1 MVGSRERIGT
11 RGRDG
16 MRKLL
21 RVRPRSDE
29 SFGNIYAKGRP
40 PRRPLR
46 TAGILL
52 LATVVVLLIADG
64 IYSIVNLRSRL
75 NAMADGLDDGR
86 QAVLDGDLPLA
97 SARFS
102 DAIEEARAAA
112 GFAARPSVGVA
123 SYLPLLGNDAS
134 VLRGLPDVG
143 RFTARGGQTA
153 VRAVRAL
160 GATSE
165 GDLAQ
170 ALYRNGQVQFGT
182 IERTR
187 VFVDRTDDYFGR
199 AEAVLE
205 GLPAPRVT
213 RLVQAVGTARSR
225 LTEARGQLSRATA
238 LMDVLPSMMGAE
250 GPRRYLVAFLSNAT
264 ARPSGG
270 SIGLYGIVETRAGAS
285 RLLTVAPFA
294 LTEGLTPALLRR
306 AGVDPQGPVLAQGA
320 SIEPTINSS
329 PHFPEVARGLLAV
342 FERSTGRTLD
352 GVMAVDPIALGEFT
366 TATGPLRGEGIDEDI
381 TEENAAQ
388 VILRESYVRFSED
401 PLAQNAFLE
410 SLIAD
415 FWSKLAAGD
424 VNARALAEAF
434 GTVART
440 KHLKIYSTDT
450 DERAALHLFDLD
462 GTFTAAGPNIQY
474 VFHQNT
480 AGNNV
485 DLYLHRSIDTRVRV
499 ARDGFA
505 LVDAKLHLRN
515 NAPRRLPEGL
525 GSQDAS
531 SGANRM
537 RLSVLLPQGASLP
550 RIRIGGRAV
559 TPRMSEEQGFPVIAT
574 DLVVPPK
581 SDVQVDVSYR
591 IEGAVE
597 LLRGGAFDLTFFP
610 QAMYNPD
617 EYSLVIEPPLG
628 WRVAYEGTHE
638 GLDNRGIRIG
648 GTLDEEV
655 AVHVEIRPL

>member
-1 MVGSRERIGT
+1 
-11 RGRDG
+11 
-16 MRKLL
+16 MRRLL
-21 RVRPRSDE
+21 RVRPRSEE
-29 SFGNIYAKGRP
+29 SLRNIYAKGRP
-40 PRRPLR
+40 PRRPWR
-46 TAGILL
+46 TAGIVL
-52 LATVVVLLIADG
+52 LAAVVVLVIADG

-75 NAMADGLDDGR
+75 TAMADGLDDGR

-102 DAIEEARAAA
+102 DAIEEARSAST
-112 GFAARPSVGVA
+112 FAAHPSVVVA
-123 SYLPLLGNDAS
+123 SYVPLISNDAS

-143 RFTARGGQTA
+143 RLTARGGQAA

-187 VFVDRTDDYFGR
+187 VFVDQTVDYFGR
-199 AEAVLE
+199 AEAALE
-205 GLPAPRVT
+205 DLPSPRVT
-213 RLVQAVGTARSR
+213 RLVQALGTARSR
-225 LTEARGQLSRATA
+225 LAEAREQLSRATA

-294 LTEGLTPALLRR
+294 LNEGVTPALLRR
-306 AGVDPQGPVLAQGA
+306 AGVDPVLAQGA
-320 SIEPTINSS
+320 SIEPALNSS
-329 PHFPEVARGLLAV
+329 PHFPEVARRLLAV
-342 FERSTGRTLD
+342 FERSTGRKLD

-366 TATGPLRGEGIDEDI
+366 TATGPLHGEGIDEDI
-381 TEENAAQ
+381 TEDNAAR
-388 VILRESYVRFSED
+388 VILRESHIRFSED
-401 PLAQNAFLE
+401 PLARNAFLQ

-424 VNARALAEAF
+424 LNARALAEAF

-440 KHLKIYSTDT
+440 KHLKIYSTDPV
-450 DERAALHLFDLD
+450 ERAALHLFDLD
-462 GTFTAAGPNIQY
+462 GTFTAAGPNVQY

-480 AGNNV
+480 AGNEV
-485 DLYLHRSIDTRVRV
+485 DLYLHRSIDTRVRI

-505 LVDAKLHLRN
+505 LVDTEINLRN
-515 NAPRRLPEGL
+515 NAPRQLPEGL
-525 GSQDAS
+525 GSEDS
-531 SGANRM
+531 SHGANRM
-537 RLSVLLPQGASLP
+537 HLSAILPQRSSLP
-550 RIRIGGRAV
+550 SIRIGGREV
-559 TPRMSEEQGFPVIAT
+559 TPRTFEEQGFPVIAT

-581 SDVQVDVSYR
+581 SDVQVDLSYR

-597 LLRGGAFDLTFFP
+597 LLRGGAFDFTLFP

-628 WRVAYEGTHE
+628 WRVVYEGIHE
-638 GLDNRGIRIG
+638 GLPNRGIRIEG
-648 GTLDEEV
+648 VLDEEI